1 MSDVKEEWK
10 AFPSWEKVKGEYLD
24 KWYSSCEKLALV
36 ITVNQLGG
44 GTDKVSRKVWQDF
57 FTDYYNILMLASVK
71 ISKIPTYKGILIEH
85 IDAMVTGGRLSI
97 KEYFDALMAIGDML
111 DELGYNSPEQKKR
124 TSTFLSDLGDN
135 YKEPQGEEMN
145 V

>member
-57 FTDYYNILMLASVK
+57 FKDFYNILMLASIK
-71 ISKIPTYKGILIEH
+71 TTKIPAHKGILDKH
-85 IDAMVTGGRLSI
+85 IDAMVTGLNMSI
-97 KEYFDALMAIGDML
+97 HDYFNALMAIGDML
-111 DELGYNSPEQKKR
+111 DALGYNSPEQKKR

-135 YKEPQGEEMN
+135 YREPQGEEME